1 MSSKET
7 EIQVTDE
14 IAAEFW
20 TIFFDPF
27 QSIRHFVLGSNH
39 VLVRCDNLFV
49 EAANR
54 LQLLRTALDSADE
67 SKSAGGADY
76 SDEDETSVSSKLKI
90 AEDSELLPTGSH
102 IVAKMD
108 CMFLQRQCTEPS
120 YSRRTSLTPQLR
132 RTSSYDE
139 PSLRMQVPAKK
150 YLSDS
155 AASSAYGSQ
164 DHSLQMSDQNP
175 EMECNLVL
183 TTPDDSDRSTIVFTA
198 DSFEPPQPFNPS
210 LANNFSAA
218 EVSAIPTV
226 VAGWQLTPENEFTSV
241 FTPGATDEQFV
252 SATNVLEREQ
262 FSPTRQWEL
271 LQWTVN
277 YHQQL
282 YQATHE
288 LENRVIQQ
296 LLAGLLQENH
306 SPEFV
311 QSVAQALLL
320 SPTDTEAVGKYL
332 CLLYFIAFTLNSTQ
346 T

>member
-1 MSSKET
+1 MTSKET

-27 QSIRHFVLGSNH
+27 QSRRHFVLGSNH

-54 LQLLRTALDSADE
+54 LQLLRTALDSACE
-67 SKSAGGADY
+67 NESAGGADY
-76 SDEDETSVSSKLKI
+76 SDEDETSISSKLRI

-108 CMFLQRQCTEPS
+108 HIFLQRQYTEPS
-120 YSRRTSLTPQLR
+120 YSHRTSLTPQLR

-139 PSLRMQVPAKK
+139 PSLRVQVPAKK

-175 EMECNLVL
+175 EMECNSVL
-183 TTPDDSDRSTIVFTA
+183 TTPDDSDGSTIVFIA
-198 DSFEPPQPFNPS
+198 DGIEPPQPFNSS
-210 LANNFSAA
+210 LASNFLAA

-226 VAGWQLTPENEFTSV
+226 VAGWQLTRENEFESV
-241 FTPGATDEQFV
+241 FTPG
-252 SATNVLEREQ
+252 ATNVLEREQ

-271 LQWTVN
+271 LQWTLN

-288 LENRVIQQ
+288 LENRLIQQ

-306 SPEFV
+306 LPEFV
-311 QSVAQALLL
+311 QTVAQALLL
-320 SPTDTEAVGKYL
+320 SAVDIEAVGKYL